1 VFTLFTVW
9 PGWEILPLM
18 QTKIT
23 ILLADDHTVVRQ
35 GIRALLTAERD
46 FQVVGEVSTGRQA
59 VTAAR
64 ELQPNVVV
72 MDIAMPYLN
81 GLEATRQI
89 SMEAPAS
96 KVLVLSTYSDDQ
108 YVQQL
113 IEAGAIGYLVKQTAA
128 TDLVRAIREAQQGN
142 SFFTPSIAKRLRD
155 QWRDTF
161 ANEQPANK
169 PEEVLTARETEVL
182 QLIAEGRPN
191 KQIAAELCISAKT
204 VEKHRQT
211 LKSKLN
217 IHHIAGLTQ
226 HAIARGMIECS
237 FGLKPGV

>member
-1 VFTLFTVW
+1 MLV
-9 PGWEILPLM
+9 EM
-18 QTKIT
+18 QKKIT

-35 GIRALLTAERD
+35 GIRALLSCEAD
-46 FQVVGEVSTGRQA
+46 FQIVGEVGTGRQA
-59 VTAAR
+59 VAAAR
-64 ELQPNVVV
+64 ELQPDVVV

-89 SMEAPAS
+89 TMQTPTT

-108 YVQQL
+108 YIQQL

-128 TDLVRAIREAQQGN
+128 MDLVRAIREAHQGN

-155 QWRDTF
+155 QCREVF
-161 ANEQPANK
+161 ANGQPANK
-169 PEEVLTARETEVL
+169 PEHTLTPREAEVL

-211 LKSKLN
+211 LKCKLN
-217 IHHIAGLTQ
+217 VHHIAGLTR

-237 FGLKPGV
+237 FGLKQGV